1 MRAGHIAVVIAL
13 AGPLSPLGAQEP
25 APSSIHVTSAQS
37 CSIGASRRALRVAGG
52 ATLGAWVGFVV
63 AKIKLSDWNAG
74 SHAASATR
82 QRNQAVIVGALLGAA
97 LGAVPFHTSSCVAPS
112 LPLTNPP
119 RARQATRP
127 ISAEEIA
134 RSGVNGSVYDVVY
147 SLRRNWLNVRGVET
161 ISEGPHVVTTD
172 AGGKVVVPG
181 EPQLVIYLDNMR
193 MGAVSELRSLS
204 TVGVS
209 EIRFYDPSQANL
221 RWGAG
226 HSHGAIEVL
235 TVTGGP

>member
-1 MRAGHIAVVIAL
+1 MAL
-13 AGPLSPLGAQEP
+13 AN
-25 APSSIHVTSAQS
+25 T
-37 CSIGASRRALRVAGG
+37 
-52 ATLGAWVGFVV
+52 
-63 AKIKLSDWNAG
+63 
-74 SHAASATR
+74 
-82 QRNQAVIVGALLGAA
+82 
-97 LGAVPFHTSSCVAPS
+97 
-112 LPLTNPP
+112 P

-161 ISEGPHVVTTD
+161 ISEGPHVVATD
-172 AGGKVVVPG
+172 AGEVVVSG

-193 MGAVSELRSLS
+193 MGTVSQLRSLS

-209 EIRFYDPSQANL
+209 EIRYYDPSQANL
-221 RWGAG
+221 RWGTG